1 MNVYATAD
9 DLKEFMQ
16 GGLKVSIE
24 EEEEPLLKRFCIE
37 ASRMFDSWATNGVP
51 PKRRFYPYIATKD
64 YDYLSNYITRLNLFD
79 DLLEA
84 TTLTTE
90 NGATSISASDY
101 VLATSKGDYNRTPF
115 SQVLLVENATVTQF
129 SYSGTVRKA
138 NALTGIWGY
147 HDEWSDA
154 WEDSGDSV
162 QDDPLSDSATSI
174 EVNDA
179 DGDDINGLPFRFKV
193 QQLLRIE
200 DEYLWITG
208 IDQTSD
214 PNTLTVRRGRNGS
227 TAASHAKNKAIEIY
241 RPMDDL
247 KFAIEALAKYLYK
260 RRATIG
266 SAEDRP
272 LATADGILVLPNRL
286 PDEVTRN
293 LLTYRKEGL

>member
-1 MNVYATAD
+1 MNVYATVD
-9 DLKEFMQ
+9 ELKEFMQ
-16 GGLKVSIE
+16 GGLEVQVE
-24 EEEEPLLKRFCIE
+24 EADDSLLKKFCIK

-51 PKRRFYPYIATKD
+51 PTRRFYPQIATKD
-64 YDYLSNYITRLNLFD
+64 YDHPSDCVTELRLFD

-90 NGATSISASDY
+90 NGATSILASDY
-101 VLATSKGDYNRTPF
+101 VLATAKGDYNRTPYT
-115 SQVLLVENATVTQF
+115 QVILVEDATVAQF

-147 HDEWSDA
+147 HNEWADA

-162 QDDPLSDSATSI
+162 QDDPLADSATTI
-174 EVNDA
+174 TVNDV
-179 DGDDINGLPFRFKV
+179 DGDDINGLPVRFKV

-200 DEYLWITG
+200 DEYVWIT
-208 IDQTSD
+208 DVD
-214 PNTLTVRRGRNGS
+214 PTAETLTVRRGMNGS
-227 TAASHAKNKAIEIY
+227 DAASHVKDKAIEIF
-241 RPMDDL
+241 RPMNDL
-247 KFAIEALAKYLYK
+247 KFAIEALVKYLYK

-286 PDEVTRN
+286 PDEVTLN
-293 LLTYRKEGL
+293 LRSYRKEGL